1 MVPSLVTFNF
11 GWINMIFVLINRGL
25 SAITDFIAALVI
37 ISDHSLSLLTRA
49 PRTYHRH
56 HPRARDSI
64 SCREWD
70 PPLETYCP
78 RRTSQV
84 NLTSQVDSNIQFWNL
99 SRTVEREKNR
109 PDDTTEQIPWRFIGS
124 FFFYF
129 LWFFYP
135 CWYGLYK
142 TDIELYRLNIW

>member
-11 GWINMIFVLINRGL
+11 GWINMVFVLINRGL

-99 SRTVEREKNR
+99 SRTVEREKKSTRRYHRAN
-109 PDDTTEQIPWRFIGS
+109 TMKIHRFI
-124 FFFYF
+124 FFLF

-135 CWYGLYK
+135 WWYGLYK
-142 TDIELYRLNIW
+142 TDIDLYRLNIW

>member
-25 SAITDFIAALVI
+25 SAITDFLLRRWSSS
-37 ISDHSLSLLTRA
+37 SDHSLSLLTRA

-64 SCREWD
+64 SCRD

-99 SRTVEREKNR
+99 SRTVEREKKSTRRYHRAN
-109 PDDTTEQIPWRFIGS
+109 TMKIHRFI
-124 FFFYF
+124 FFLF

-135 CWYGLYK
+135 W
-142 TDIELYRLNIW
+142 